1 MTGMVVVVAVGGIT
15 ENVMEIM
22 VVTETMAI
30 IAD

>member
-1 MTGMVVVVAVGGIT
+1 MVVVVAVGGIT